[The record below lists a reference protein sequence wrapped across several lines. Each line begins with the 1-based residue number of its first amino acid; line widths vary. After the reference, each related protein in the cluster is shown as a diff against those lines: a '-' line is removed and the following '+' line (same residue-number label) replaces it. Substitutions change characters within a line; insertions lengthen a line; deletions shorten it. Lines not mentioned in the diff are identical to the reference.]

1 MKKAQLIGMS
11 PKAKKDFVNEILEK
25 EERKDYNSV
34 MADLEISIANVQ
46 YGAVIPEKNI
56 LHQHITD

>member
-25 EERKDYNSV
+25 EGRTDYNSV
-34 MADLEISIANVQ
+34 MADLEISIANIQ
-46 YGAVIPEKNI
+46 RGAAIPEKNI
-56 LHQHITD
+56 INPYLVD

>member
-25 EERKDYNSV
+25 EGRTDYNSG
-34 MADLEISIANVQ
+34 MADLEISIANIHR
-46 YGAVIPEKNI
+46 GAAILEKNI
-56 LHQHITD
+56 INPYLVD